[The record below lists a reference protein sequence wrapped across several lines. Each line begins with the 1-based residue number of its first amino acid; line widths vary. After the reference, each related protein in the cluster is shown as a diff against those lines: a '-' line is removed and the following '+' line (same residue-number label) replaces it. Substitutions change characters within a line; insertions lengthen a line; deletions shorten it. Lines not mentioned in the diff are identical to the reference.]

1 MCVSAKGSGRQ
12 KREQEMN
19 MKQTNSHTRPNIRCN
34 VKHSPHRNISKL
46 QRTTTVHTHT
56 HRTII
61 TQNTSYG
68 HGKMVS
74 AIYIMYHF
82 WDHSSV
88 LKMQSNGMTLRQMW
102 TASRPQPKSADDP
115 CCWSHEDPV
124 RPNTTENEHL
134 WSKTLVFKCHFH
146 ISICILTY

>member
-1 MCVSAKGSGRQ
+1 MYPLKAVVDKNESK
-12 KREQEMN
+12 KWTWN
-19 MKQTNSHTRPNIRCN
+19 KQIVTQDQTYGVMWSTRHIVIFQSYN
-34 VKHSPHRNISKL
+34 VLP
-46 QRTTTVHTHT
+46 QYTHT

-124 RPNTTENEHL
+124 RPNTTENEHI